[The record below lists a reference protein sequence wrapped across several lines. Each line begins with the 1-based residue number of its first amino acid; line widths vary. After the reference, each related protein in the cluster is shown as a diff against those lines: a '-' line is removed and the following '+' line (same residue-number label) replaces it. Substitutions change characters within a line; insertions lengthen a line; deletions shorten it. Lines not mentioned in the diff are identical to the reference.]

1 VPKITTSASIRS
13 SLEYDLRSKNADD
26 PPGEWVG
33 GTVVGSA
40 REMSKATAFFR
51 QLRPDC
57 KKAIWSC
64 SLSLPPA
71 DGRREAAE
79 WGRIAE
85 AFLKKMGVDVKT
97 HAWAAH
103 RHQHEN
109 DHIHIRLCRISS
121 SGTLWNQEHAAKRA
135 IKICAELEDEF
146 DLAKHDRT
154 PAKKKRPTMAEDQIF
169 IRKGIPMSRTTI
181 QKSVDSIIAAYPKGI
196 DFKELQALLKAQQ
209 IDVQPYAP
217 GGVLKG
223 VSYLF
228 DSVKWPGSKIG
239 SDYSAGL
246 PGRGVRY
253 TAEVPQGVTAAPP
266 SAPKQSIP
274 PAQYSAEQITQT
286 PTKTE
291 VSRWGFD
298 TSKSIDV
305 DRSGLNSPY
314 GLACAAVAE
323 LAIKLIAMGV
333 ELFRALLRWLNKL
346 LGKFGLGVGGNEA
359 TRSIRIAPAANYID
373 APSRI
378 LPNPLQI
385 ETAAS
390 EINQVAAA
398 IEKNDASLLPES
410 AKSLSEYFEKQ
421 DSSE

>member
-1 VPKITTSASIRS
+1 
-13 SLEYDLRSKNADD
+13 
-26 PPGEWVG
+26 
-33 GTVVGSA
+33 
-40 REMSKATAFFR
+40 
-51 QLRPDC
+51 
-57 KKAIWSC
+57 
-64 SLSLPPA
+64 
-71 DGRREAAE
+71 
-79 WGRIAE
+79 
-85 AFLKKMGVDVKT
+85 
-97 HAWAAH
+97 
-103 RHQHEN
+103 
-109 DHIHIRLCRISS
+109 
-121 SGTLWNQEHAAKRA
+121 
-135 IKICAELEDEF
+135 
-146 DLAKHDRT
+146 
-154 PAKKKRPTMAEDQIF
+154 
-169 IRKGIPMSRTTI
+169 
-181 QKSVDSIIAAYPKGI
+181 
-196 DFKELQALLKAQQ
+196 
-209 IDVQPYAP
+209 
-217 GGVLKG
+217 
-223 VSYLF
+223 
-228 DSVKWPGSKIG
+228 
-239 SDYSAGL
+239 
-246 PGRGVRY
+246 
-253 TAEVPQGVTAAPP
+253 VPQGVTAAPP